1 MLRPYRMLTYYENEI
16 RQWHSRLE
24 EQYRNLESAAEAEPA
39 ANDEAPP
46 KDAGAKDGKFKSKT
60 ALEHLT
66 CLLKFM
72 GDYVHKRLDYLK
84 SSSCER
90 IFFSDIWH
98 LFKPGG
104 HVISADG
111 KQIYQIFN
119 VTSTPHIGEERF
131 SKFAKEDEDSREAA
145 DGHIVIQC
153 IFIHFDGRQI
163 GPVVRNVSIP
173 KFDGEKAV
181 TLLKVYPLRF
191 HVRKKLERQIMARKP
206 TGDQLDKSLRDGV
219 AKLQETL
226 IERGKLFTE
235 VAAVKHMYYSGL
247 TVDTRDEVQ
256 SQVMIDFAEAFL
268 VEKNGNWR
276 PEVKHLVGMIEISN
290 SPRRDALCTALCCAE
305 ESVHNDIYVDNK
317 RHHDFMKE
325 MLRGVEDGVD
335 DLPPAAIYPR
345 PLETLKTGGS
355 PLTRDDFLIMS
366 YTVFGFVLRDRSWA
380 QLDLTHLT
388 HVTDSVDASANGNDD
403 ETEDDKT
410 AFGRLVLPPGH
421 KNMVLSL
428 VSQHFRNK
436 AAQRDRDSD
445 EQVDIVRGKGK
456 GLIILLHGAPGV
468 GKTTT
473 AEGVAEKFKK
483 PLFQITCGDL
493 GSSPNAVEDALQT
506 NFALANRWGCILL
519 LDEADVFLAERRRDY
534 FNRNGLVAVFL
545 RVLEYYAGI
554 LFLTTNRIGDF
565 DEAFASRIHMS
576 LHYPPL
582 KLVST
587 SKIFELNLK
596 MIKKRYQEAD
606 RKIMI
611 DIQAIG
617 DYAEEY
623 WQRNVKARLNG
634 RQIRNACQ
642 TALALAEFDAQ
653 PEGSKY
659 DLTVRSDAK
668 VHLTVKHIQ
677 TVSDVYLEFIEYLKA
692 VHGTDAET
700 HANEAGLRA

>member
-1 MLRPYRMLTYYENEI
+1 MLRPYRMLTYYESEI

-24 EQYRNLESAAEAEPA
+24 ERFSEIESGAEKKLVTDTERPLRDAETTDDATGVADPEGFSSSKAAM
-39 ANDEAPP
+39 
-46 KDAGAKDGKFKSKT
+46 
-60 ALEHLT
+60 EHLA

-72 GDYVHKRLDYLK
+72 DEYVQKRLQYLH
-84 SSSCER
+84 SPSCDK
-90 IFFSDIWH
+90 IFFSDIWQ
-98 LFKPGG
+98 LFKPGDQ
-104 HVISADG
+104 VMSADG
-111 KQIYQIFN
+111 KQVYQVFN
-119 VTSTPHIGEERF
+119 VTSPPHIGKDKWSR
-131 SKFAKEDEDSREAA
+131 FAKEKDESDEAPPNE
-145 DGHIVIQC
+145 DYVIHC
-153 IFIHFDGRQI
+153 VFVHFDGYQI
-163 GPVVRNVSIP
+163 GPVVKDVTIS

-181 TLLKVYPLRF
+181 TSLSIYPLRC
-191 HVRKKLERQIMARKP
+191 HAV
-206 TGDQLDKSLRDGV
+206 RDGV
-219 AKLQETL
+219 TELRETL
-226 IERGKLFTE
+226 VERGKLFTE
-235 VAAVKHMYYSGL
+235 VAHVKHMYYSGL

-256 SQVMIDFAEAFL
+256 SQVMIDFEEAFL
-268 VEKNGNWR
+268 VENNNNWR
-276 PEVKHLVGMIEISN
+276 PEVRHLIGMIAMSD
-290 SPRRDALCTALCCAE
+290 STTTDAPCEALCC
-305 ESVHNDIYVDNK
+305 SKDTVHNDIYVDNK

-325 MLRGVEDGVD
+325 MLRGVEDGID
-335 DLPPAAIYPR
+335 DLPPASVYPR
-345 PLETLKTGGS
+345 PMDTSDTGGR
-355 PLTRDDFLIMS
+355 PLTEDELLIMS
-366 YTVFGFVLRDRSWA
+366 YSVFGFVLRDRSWA
-380 QLDLTHLT
+380 KLDLAHLT
-388 HVTDSVDASANGNDD
+388 HVTDSAEDAPTVDD

-410 AFGRLVLPPGH
+410 AFGQLVLPSGH
-421 KNMVLSL
+421 KKMVLSL
-428 VSQHFRNK
+428 ISQHFRNK
-436 AAQRDRDSD
+436 ETQRERDKD
-445 EQVDIVRGKGK
+445 EQVDIVRGKGKRK

-493 GSSPNAVEDALQT
+493 GSSPKEVEDALQT

-519 LDEADVFLAERRRDY
+519 LDEADVFLAERRRDD

-582 KLVST
+582 KLLST
-587 SKIFELNLK
+587 SKIFDLNLK
-596 MIKKRYQEAD
+596 MIKKRYQEAG
-606 RKIMI
+606 RKITI
-611 DIQAIG
+611 DVEQIQG
-617 DYAEEY
+617 YAEEY
-623 WQRNVKARLNG
+623 WERNVKARLNG

-659 DLTVRSDAK
+659 DLAVKSDAK

-677 TVSDVYLEFIEYLKA
+677 TVSDAYLEFIEYLKA